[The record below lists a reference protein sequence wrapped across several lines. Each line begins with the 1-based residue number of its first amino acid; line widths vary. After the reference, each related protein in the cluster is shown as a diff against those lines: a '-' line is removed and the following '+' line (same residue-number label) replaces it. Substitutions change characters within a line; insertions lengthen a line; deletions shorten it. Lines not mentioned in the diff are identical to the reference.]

1 MTGIEG
7 KTAVVVGG
15 TGGIGEAIARKLAL
29 EGANVVV
36 SSLHQSAAAEVART
50 IQKTGGQAIAVEA
63 DVSKEDAVASLFQ
76 KAVDTYGGVDL
87 FAGNAAA
94 ITKEIHEQDSDI
106 LATSL
111 AIFDQ
116 TIAINLRGLI
126 LCSRQALPLMLR
138 RGGGAIVYT
147 SSLASIIGTPKSAA
161 YAMSKAGV
169 NALTRHVASRWGKEG
184 IRCNAVSPGLVMTQS
199 AHEFQDQ
206 KFLDDT
212 LAASPVPKIGDGNDL
227 AGMIV
232 FLLSEECTYIQGQ
245 VINVNGGALMS
256 E

>member
-1 MTGIEG
+1 M
-7 KTAVVVGG
+7 
-15 TGGIGEAIARKLAL
+15 KLAA

-36 SSLHQSAAAEVART
+36 NSLHKSAAAEVVAK
-50 IQKTGGQAIAVEA
+50 IQKAGGKAIAAEA
-63 DVSKEDAVASLFQ
+63 DISKEEAVEKLFK
-76 KAVDTYGGVDL
+76 KAVDTYGGVNL

-94 ITKEIHEQDSDI
+94 ITKDVHEQDSDI

-111 AIFDQ
+111 DIFDK

-126 LCSRQALPLMLR
+126 LCSRQALPLMLN

-184 IRCNAVSPGLVMTQS
+184 IRCNAVSPGLVMTPS

-212 LAASPVPKIGDGNDL
+212 LDASPVPKIGDGGDL

-232 FLLSEECTYIQGQ
+232 FLLSEECTYVQGQ
-245 VINVNGGALMS
+245 VINVNGGMVMS